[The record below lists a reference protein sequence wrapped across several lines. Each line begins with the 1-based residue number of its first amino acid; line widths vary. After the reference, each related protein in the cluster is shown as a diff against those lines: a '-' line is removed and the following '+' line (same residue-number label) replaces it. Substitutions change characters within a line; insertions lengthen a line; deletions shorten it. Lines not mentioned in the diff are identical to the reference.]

1 MIWSTMKK
9 QAKRNAFF
17 TAKND
22 SMLNVSRNPLL
33 LIANLCM
40 HIYILI
46 QLYNYMVETCSCDT
60 LRYAFLLNAFSTYS

>member
-1 MIWSTMKK
+1 MQAKQ

-17 TAKND
+17 RRNKAKND

-33 LIANLCM
+33 LIANLCK
-40 HIYILI
+40 HIYI